1 MTLAL
6 VVAAGLLTWSVAFDL
21 LFAAWL
27 LEIGA
32 VRVDPQGSTAALVRR
47 SGVSRV
53 RFYLGTLPHPGASAS
68 DFLWWRTVVIDWRLL
83 QQPAFN
89 IDATVAHELGHLAC
103 NHPLK
108 KKLLTLGLWSQL
120 RPGAR
125 LYQQFEREADAFAAA
140 LIGVEVKEE
149 MLERTERI
157 GEQGE
162 IT

>member
-1 MTLAL
+1 MLIPAL
-6 VVAAGLLTWSVAFDL
+6 IIVVSLLLTWCAG
-21 LFAAWL
+21 
-27 LEIGA
+27 LELA
-32 VRVDPQGSTAALVRR
+32 STAELVRR

-53 RFYLGTLPHPGASAS
+53 HFYLGTLERVGASAG
-68 DFLWWRTVVIDWRLL
+68 DLLWWRTVVIDWRMLER
-83 QQPAFN
+83 PAFQ

-108 KKLLTLGLWSQL
+108 KKLLTLGLWAQL

-140 LIGVEVKEE
+140 LIGVEVQEE

-157 GEQGE
+157 GEQG
-162 IT
+162 